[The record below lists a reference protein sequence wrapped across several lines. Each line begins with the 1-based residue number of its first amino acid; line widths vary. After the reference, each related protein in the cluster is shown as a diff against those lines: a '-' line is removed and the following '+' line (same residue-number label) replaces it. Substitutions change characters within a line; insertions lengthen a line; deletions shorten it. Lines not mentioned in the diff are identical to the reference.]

1 MEYPKYQIN
10 FMPEAYYWCCSTACF
25 MGVLNYFW
33 YTQFNMKDTRDVM
46 KIAKMG
52 RYEYGKWLNEVEMAY
67 ALSRLWFKVTY
78 ASNSTYE
85 NDLAYVQD
93 PKSYIDKAFEN
104 YETEEFLK
112 DGVWTDM
119 NWSNTFDLYDTFA
132 MKKVLESDEIDKIY
146 ETDLVSVV
154 KKFQDEDTLFILALN
169 WYALYDQPR
178 EEWISGGHV
187 VLCKWYKDWMFE
199 IYDSGP
205 EKKPEFISEERVMKA
220 MLDQTDEYDVIVV
233 QNKNE

>member
-1 MEYPKYQIN
+1 
-10 FMPEAYYWCCSTACF
+10 
-25 MGVLNYFW
+25 
-33 YTQFNMKDTRDVM
+33 
-46 KIAKMG
+46 
-52 RYEYGKWLNEVEMAY
+52 MAY

-93 PKSYIDKAFEN
+93 PKSYIAKAFEN

>member
-1 MEYPKYQIN
+1 
-10 FMPEAYYWCCSTACF
+10 
-25 MGVLNYFW
+25 
-33 YTQFNMKDTRDVM
+33 M

-85 NDLAYVQD
+85 NDLEYVQD

>member
-1 MEYPKYQIN
+1 
-10 FMPEAYYWCCSTACF
+10 
-25 MGVLNYFW
+25 
-33 YTQFNMKDTRDVM
+33 M

-199 IYDSGP
+199 IYDPGP
-205 EKKPEFISEERVMKA
+205 ERKPEFIPEERVMKA

>member
-25 MGVLNYFW
+25 MGILNYFW

-93 PKSYIDKAFEN
+93 PKSYIAKSFEN

-119 NWSNTFDLYDTFA
+119 NWANTFDLYDTFA
-132 MKKVLESDEIDKIY
+132 MEKILESDEI
-146 ETDLVSVV
+146 S
-154 KKFQDEDTLFILALN
+154 
-169 WYALYDQPR
+169 
-178 EEWISGGHV
+178 
-187 VLCKWYKDWMFE
+187 
-199 IYDSGP
+199 
-205 EKKPEFISEERVMKA
+205 
-220 MLDQTDEYDVIVV
+220 
-233 QNKNE
+233 

>member
-1 MEYPKYQIN
+1 
-10 FMPEAYYWCCSTACF
+10 
-25 MGVLNYFW
+25 
-33 YTQFNMKDTRDVM
+33 M

-205 EKKPEFISEERVMKA
+205 ERKPEFIPEERVMKA

>member
-1 MEYPKYQIN
+1 
-10 FMPEAYYWCCSTACF
+10 
-25 MGVLNYFW
+25 
-33 YTQFNMKDTRDVM
+33 M

-93 PKSYIDKAFEN
+93 PKSYIAKAFEN

-112 DGVWTDM
+112 DGEWTDM

>member
-1 MEYPKYQIN
+1 
-10 FMPEAYYWCCSTACF
+10 
-25 MGVLNYFW
+25 
-33 YTQFNMKDTRDVM
+33 M